1 MREPKRE
8 AQSATAP
15 KAKFTDLLKNRN
27 LLLTY
32 LLVFCSLYG
41 FFVMCTWL
49 PVYLE
54 EVRGIARS
62 DTGFVSS
69 LVAWTS
75 IPAALLYGYISDKI
89 GKRRPV
95 VLCLLPLAACSILLM
110 LLTKSHALMITALVA
125 YGLFGKLACD
135 PIILTLISDAAPK
148 DKLSS
153 VYGIYN
159 CIAMLGAILSPYI
172 TGWLRD
178 STNTWNSGFYF
189 AAGMLAVGWL
199 AAWTLRKET
208 PVPA

>member
-8 AQSATAP
+8 ALSATAP

-110 LLTKSHALMITALVA
+110 LLTKSHALMITALVC
-125 YGLFGKLACD
+125 YGFFGKLATD
-135 PIILTLISDAAPK
+135 PLTIALVADNTPRNQLSTAFGIFNFVGMSSAIIAPYVTGLLR
-148 DKLSS
+148 D
-153 VYGIYN
+153 
-159 CIAMLGAILSPYI
+159 I
-172 TGWLRD
+172 TG
-178 STNTWNSGFYF
+178 SWNSGFYV
-189 AAGMLAVGWL
+189 AVGL
-199 AAWTLRKET
+199 LILGIVAVLCIKEKKQI
-208 PVPA
+208 

>member
-1 MREPKRE
+1 MASSYIAFDMNGGWRLPFYIFAVPTILVGLGILIFVKEPKRE
-8 AQSATAP
+8 AQSASAP

-110 LLTKSHALMITALVA
+110 LLTNSHAFMITALV
-125 YGLFGKLACD
+125 
-135 PIILTLISDAAPK
+135 
-148 DKLSS
+148 
-153 VYGIYN
+153 
-159 CIAMLGAILSPYI
+159 
-172 TGWLRD
+172 
-178 STNTWNSGFYF
+178 
-189 AAGMLAVGWL
+189 
-199 AAWTLRKET
+199 
-208 PVPA
+208 

>member
-110 LLTKSHALMITALVA
+110 LLTKSHALMITALVC
-125 YGLFGKLACD
+125 YGFFGKLATD
-135 PIILTLISDAAPK
+135 PLTIAFGIFNFVGMSSAIIAPYATGLLR
-148 DKLSS
+148 D
-153 VYGIYN
+153 
-159 CIAMLGAILSPYI
+159 I
-172 TGWLRD
+172 TG
-178 STNTWNSGFYF
+178 SWNSGFYV
-189 AAGMLAVGWL
+189 AVGL
-199 AAWTLRKET
+199 LILGIVAVLCIKEKKQI
-208 PVPA
+208 

>member
-95 VLCLLPLAACSILLM
+95 VLCRPAAS
-110 LLTKSHALMITALVA
+110 
-125 YGLFGKLACD
+125 F
-135 PIILTLISDAAPK
+135 
-148 DKLSS
+148 
-153 VYGIYN
+153 
-159 CIAMLGAILSPYI
+159 
-172 TGWLRD
+172 
-178 STNTWNSGFYF
+178 
-189 AAGMLAVGWL
+189 
-199 AAWTLRKET
+199 
-208 PVPA
+208 